1 MFESDT
7 EETKMSGVEYRMPA
21 PLDLYKLEDLYPQW
35 KRFIASFRIFLSAA
49 GLNKVSDNRKAA
61 ILLNCIGQPAQEL
74 FFNTLKTGDEN
85 ETLEEVIAIFE
96 EYFKPKTNEIINT
109 FLFNKRTQEDG
120 EHFDTFYTE
129 LRKIAQN
136 CNFETFLDRM
146 LRDRLVYGIRD
157 RQVQKKLLAKKNLT
171 LQQAVEICRT
181 SELTEEHGKVITEP
195 QTIPRE
201 ADAVQ
206 VKKSSWQQQTKA
218 KYKPHNNNNNFSTT
232 YLCKKCNTRH
242 GPKSCPAFG
251 KTCSFCKRLN
261 HYAVGCKSKNPV
273 HSIQTEVDGMES
285 PEDL

>member
-1 MFESDT
+1 MVESDNENT
-7 EETKMSGVEYRMPA
+7 SMSGVEYRVPA
-21 PLDLYKLEDLYPQW
+21 PLDLDNLNVIYSQW
-35 KRFIASFRIFLSAA
+35 KRFIASFRIFLAAA
-49 GLNKVSDNRKAA
+49 GLNKVADSRKAA

-74 FFNTLKTGDEN
+74 FSNTLKSKDGN
-85 ETLEEVIAIFE
+85 ESLEEIIEIFE

-109 FLFNKRTQEDG
+109 FLFNKRIQEDG
-120 EHFDTFYTE
+120 EHFDAFYTE

-136 CNFETFLDRM
+136 CNFESFLDRM
-146 LRDRLVYGIRD
+146 LRDRIIYGIKD
-157 RQVQKKLLAKKNLT
+157 RHVQQKLLAKKNLS

-181 SELTEEHGKVITEP
+181 SELAEEQIKVITETP
-195 QTIPRE
+195 NTARE
-201 ADAVQ
+201 VDAVQ
-206 VKKSSWQQQTKA
+206 LKKSSQQYQAKA
-218 KYKPHNNNNNFSTT
+218 KYKPHKNINDYTT

-273 HSIQTEVDGMES
+273 HFIQTEVDGMQS